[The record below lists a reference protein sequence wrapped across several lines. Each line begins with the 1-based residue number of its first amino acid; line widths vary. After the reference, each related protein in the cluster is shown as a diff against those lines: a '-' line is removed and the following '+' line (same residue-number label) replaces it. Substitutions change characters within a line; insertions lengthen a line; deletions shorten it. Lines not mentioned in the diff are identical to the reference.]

1 MRPTSPTAAAADGS
15 PRTRRRRTP
24 SPKFAR
30 KKGRT
35 GDIARRT
42 WTNGEASGGR
52 AAWLAAE
59 RAPAA
64 GGRARP
70 CGWRPSAAQH
80 ASSWL
85 PRARVDGGQARA
97 RGGGRIPRPSWS
109 RAHLEVTAAGL
120 DVTAAG
126 EKMETRVTQRLHFFF
141 YPRQPSLMGWVVAMG
156 QVAPLTSRQR
166 AHRTPISLFLL

>member
-1 MRPTSPTAAAADGS
+1 LLGALGRMVRQLAAERGPAA
-15 PRTRRRRTP
+15 
-24 SPKFAR
+24 
-30 KKGRT
+30 
-35 GDIARRT
+35 
-42 WTNGEASGGR
+42 GGR

-126 EKMETRVTQRLHFFF
+126 EKMKTRVTQPCIFF
-141 YPRQPSLMGWVVAMG
+141 YSRLTSLMGWVVAMG